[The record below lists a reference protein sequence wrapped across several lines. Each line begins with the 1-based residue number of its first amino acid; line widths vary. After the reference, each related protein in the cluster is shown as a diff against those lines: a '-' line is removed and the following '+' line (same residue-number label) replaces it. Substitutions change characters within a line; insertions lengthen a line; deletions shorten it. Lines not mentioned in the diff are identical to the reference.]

1 MRGNAALAVLL
12 ALIASLAAVSL
23 AHADQAA
30 DSLAV
35 GATQVGGYGEMVLQA
50 PEARREDGA
59 RSHLLPNA
67 DFLRAALEVRHRFS
81 RELHVTLEMEWE
93 HGGAGAV
100 RPDSVPGGAAREG
113 GEATVEYAVLE
124 WSRSPR
130 LSLHGGKLLVPSGFV
145 NLAHEPDEFRGALRP
160 DVETLVIPTTWS
172 ALGVG
177 GSGHL
182 PHGLVW
188 TLDMLE
194 GFDATGFSAAE
205 RFRDGRQDGAQA
217 LLTHPAFAAR
227 LDWRACESVVLGGS
241 VVTGDAWQGE
251 QPDSALHPRT
261 WVNEAHAQVVRGGFE
276 LRALYATALLWDH
289 AALSRALGVA
299 NTDAALGKRGF
310 GGEIEA
316 SYDVRPLAW
325 PHAAGSLRPYVRFE
339 LTDTQDGVGAIGTE
353 NPLYHRTN
361 LTVGLE
367 FSPAH
372 GVVIKADRQQRHH
385 EDESGVSQWNVA
397 LGYGF

>member
-1 MRGNAALAVLL
+1 MRRTLAFTVSLVLL
-12 ALIASLAAVSL
+12 AGLIAASPG
-23 AHADQAA
+23 HATEIS

-35 GATQVGGYGEMVLQA
+35 GATEVGGYGEMVLQA

-67 DFLRAALEVRHRFS
+67 DFLRAALEVKHRFS
-81 RELHVTLEMEWE
+81 RELRVTVEMEWE
-93 HGGAGAV
+93 HGGIGEAPA
-100 RPDSVPGGAAREG
+100 DSVRGLEEKEG
-113 GEATVEYAVLE
+113 GEATVEYAILE
-124 WSRSPR
+124 WSCSPR
-130 LSLHGGKLLVPSGFV
+130 LTLHGGKLLVPSGFV
-145 NLAHEPDEFRGALRP
+145 NRAHEPDEFRGALRP
-160 DVETLVIPTTWS
+160 DVETLIIPSTWS

-177 GSGHL
+177 ASGEL
-182 PHGLVW
+182 PHGLAW
-188 TLDMLE
+188 TLDVLE
-194 GFDATGFSAAE
+194 GLDATRFSAAE
-205 RFRDGRQDGAQA
+205 RFRHGRQDGAQA

-227 LDWRACESVVLGGS
+227 LDWRAAEGVTLGGS
-241 VVTGDAWQGE
+241 IVTGDAWQGE

-261 WVNEAHAQVVRGGFE
+261 WVNEAHAHVERGGFD

-289 AALSRALGVA
+289 VALTRALGVA
-299 NTDAALGKRGF
+299 HTDAALGKRGF

-316 SYDVRPLAW
+316 SYDVRPLVW
-325 PHAAGSLRPYVRFE
+325 PHADGALRPYVRFE

-367 FSPAH
+367 YSPVH

-385 EDESGVSQWNVA
+385 EDDSGVSQWNVA

>member
-1 MRGNAALAVLL
+1 MRRTAPLAATILVFAALA
-12 ALIASLAAVSL
+12 AASPLRAEEPG
-23 AHADQAA
+23 

-35 GATQVGGYGEMVLQA
+35 GASEVGGYGEMVLQA
-50 PEARREDGA
+50 PESKREDGA

-67 DFLRAALEVRHRFS
+67 DFVRAAFEVKHRFS
-81 RELHVTLEMEWE
+81 RELRVTVEMEWE
-93 HGGAGAV
+93 HGGIGEARA
-100 RPDSVPGGAAREG
+100 DSVPGLEAKEG
-113 GEATVEYAVLE
+113 GEATVEYAIVQ

-130 LSLHGGKLLVPSGFV
+130 LTLQGGKLLVPSGLV
-145 NLAHEPDEFRGALRP
+145 NLAHEPDDFRGALRP
-160 DVETLVIPTTWS
+160 DVETLIIPSTWS

-177 GSGHL
+177 ASGEL
-182 PHGLVW
+182 PHGLAW
-188 TLDMLE
+188 TLDVLE
-194 GFDATGFSAAE
+194 GLDATRFSAAE

-227 LDWRACESVVLGGS
+227 LDWRTCESVMLGGS
-241 VVTGDAWQGE
+241 IVTGDAWQGE

-261 WVNEAHAQVVRGGFE
+261 WVNEAHAHITRGGLD
-276 LRALYATALLWDH
+276 LRALYAMALLWDH
-289 AALSRALGVA
+289 DALSRALGVA
-299 NTDAALGKRGF
+299 HTAAALGKRGF

-316 SYDVRPLAW
+316 SYDVRPLVW
-325 PHAAGSLRPYVRFE
+325 PQAAGALRPYVRFE

-367 FSPAH
+367 YSPAH

-385 EDESGVSQWNVA
+385 EDDSGVSQWNVA